1 MEEQDHG
8 IFIDVCKGV
17 VIIPINIIDDDKQ

>member
-17 VIIPINIIDDDKQ
+17 VIIPINTNDEDKE